1 MVSPN
6 DFWLQLHRLAEA
18 YDAEGLTLEERAQN
32 IVQQFRELAQPAR
45 RELLAELLQIT
56 VHLPDVYPLVMAA
69 ANEDHQPAKTRGR
82 EGAA

>member
-18 YDAEGLTLEERAQN
+18 YDAEGITSDERAHN
-32 IVQQFRELAQPAR
+32 IVQQFRELAHPAR

-69 ANEDHQPAKTRGR
+69 ANDDQHSTKTRGR